1 MPRFQD
7 KTRRHADEEKAAR
20 GDDVPPLQVG
30 LRDRIAHFTWPW
42 FACTMSTGAVAVVL
56 ANTPNKFL
64 GLMTIGKI
72 FYITNL
78 VLFVLFTALM
88 VTRFILVPPKFMASL
103 VHPVEGLFHG
113 AYWVSVSLILNGA
126 QSYGVPNCGP
136 WLVKALEICYWT
148 YCSIV
153 FLVGVGQY
161 YIFFQSVKL
170 DVHDAVPVW
179 IFPIYPLLVVGTMAG
194 TMIPSQPTDRGW
206 YMWVGAVA
214 LQGLAWVVA
223 LLMYSLYTQR
233 LMTAE
238 LPSPST
244 RPGMYVSVGPAGYT
258 AAGLVSLGKQASIV
272 VPASQFT
279 ELSLPDGDLIRNLG
293 IISGLFII
301 LFSFWFFCIS
311 TVAVLTGIRRM
322 SFTLNWWAFI
332 FPNAGL
338 TLAAIQI
345 AQALNS
351 DGIRGVCSAL
361 TIMLVAMWLFV
372 AASCIRAVWIGG
384 LLWPG
389 KDEDKT
395 MKEIGWGRHGALPTG
410 QPEREK
416 ERED

>member
-1 MPRFQD
+1 MHFQD
-7 KTRRHADEEKAAR
+7 KTARDGEGRADAPGEK
-20 GDDVPPLQVG
+20 GTPPTKAG

-56 ANTPNKFL
+56 ATTPNTFP

-78 VLFVLFTALM
+78 VLFVLFTALIT
-88 VTRFILVPPKFMASL
+88 TRFILVPAKLVASL
-103 VHPVEGLFHG
+103 LHPVEGLFFG
-113 AYWVSVSLILNGA
+113 AYWVTVSLILNGA
-126 QSYGVPNCGP
+126 QSYGVPASGP
-136 WLVKALEICYWT
+136 WLVKALEIGYWT
-148 YCSIV
+148 YCGVV
-153 FLVGVGQY
+153 FVVGVGQY
-161 YIFFQSVKL
+161 YVFFQSVKL
-170 DVHDAVPVW
+170 NMHDAVPAW

-194 TMIPSQPTDRGW
+194 TMIPSQPTERGW

-233 LMTAE
+233 LMTSE

-258 AAGLVSLGKQASIV
+258 AAGLISLATQAPKV
-272 VPASQFT
+272 VPGTQFT
-279 ELSLPDGDLIRNLG
+279 ELALPDGDLIKNLG
-293 IISGLFII
+293 VLAGLFII
-301 LFSFWFFCIS
+301 LFAFWFCCIS
-311 TVAVLTGIRRM
+311 TVAVLAGVRRM

-338 TLAAIQI
+338 TLATIQI
-345 AQALNS
+345 AGALNS
-351 DGIRGVCSAL
+351 DGIRGVASAL
-361 TIMLVAMWLFV
+361 TIVLVMLWLLVAVL
-372 AASCIRAVWIGG
+372 CIKAVFMGE

-395 MKEIGWGRHGALPTG
+395 MKGIGWGKDGAFSDND
-410 QPEREK
+410 PEAQK